1 MSQTFPGRHRVAG
14 IDKPRVQTLLPGGLV
29 AAVQTTKR
37 SSSAAAQSLYT
48 YNAAHFYTRTKGSQ
62 ATLPPPLSHVADAC
76 MQVLNKGTGI
86 EASAN
91 LKAAEARF
99 TSKSKRKRRESEKVR
114 KNALRNQRGD
124 GPKPIV
130 SKSMDVRRQLMHD
143 LKAMCIAE
151 QFTLLDL
158 DGSGGISKAEFLA
171 AFGPSSGAEFD
182 AVDADMDGELSKKEY
197 IAAYGNGSQMRP
209 GCMSKAEVE
218 KHRIQ
223 NPATSNRDIESNQEG
238 QELESV
244 KKVVGV
250 GGRRGSCD
258 PLQQPFMKRSL
269 SALGDAGDDSTTGDS
284 AVADDS

>member
-48 YNAAHFYTRTKGSQ
+48 YNAAHFYTRTKGS
-62 ATLPPPLSHVADAC
+62 
-76 MQVLNKGTGI
+76 QVLNKGTGI

-258 PLQQPFMKRSL
+258 PLQQHFMKRSL